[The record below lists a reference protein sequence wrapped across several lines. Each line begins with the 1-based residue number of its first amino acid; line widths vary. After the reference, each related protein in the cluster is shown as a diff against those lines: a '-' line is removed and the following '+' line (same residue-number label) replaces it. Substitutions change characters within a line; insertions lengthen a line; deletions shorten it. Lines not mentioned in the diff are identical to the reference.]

1 MQETDKQELKLP
13 PRPEITLCEA
23 VTAFAYGKAMDAVQY
38 MADDETETTEE
49 RSAKVKDLIE
59 RLHEA
64 AYAGRIRFRAL
75 KSEGDHA
82 DGHKHIDRLYF
93 SDPRGL
99 RWEIDEI
106 WARDLSAARPK
117 FESQGSFMR
126 EWRDVHLDREEFEAL
141 LRNHRSSDT
150 DVPGAQNIFRT
161 GLAGRPSSI
170 NLVLPVAQSRLT
182 AGDYPD
188 TQAKFSEQLA
198 EHLKKTMP
206 NAPRMTPKAIRNNPE
221 FKELWRRR
229 QPKIIDCP

>member
-64 AYAGRIRFRAL
+64 AYAGRIRFRA
-75 KSEGDHA
+75 
-82 DGHKHIDRLYF
+82 
-93 SDPRGL
+93 L